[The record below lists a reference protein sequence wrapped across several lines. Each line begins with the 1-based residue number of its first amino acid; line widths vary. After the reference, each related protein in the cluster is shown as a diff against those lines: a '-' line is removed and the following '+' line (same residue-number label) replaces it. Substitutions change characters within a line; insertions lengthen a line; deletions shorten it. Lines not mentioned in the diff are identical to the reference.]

1 MTSHPAAESHH
12 RFNFEAIREDRPGAK
27 WQRLFH
33 RLWPAYQRWYLAE
46 GPAARPNLA
55 QCRRALR
62 THMPEL
68 LPIYDRLTEMA
79 GGSDLVA
86 RFLSLYNP
94 PAYLASC
101 SQAVWTKGG
110 EPWLIRNYDY
120 APKLCEGV
128 MLETRW
134 SGKRVIAM
142 SDCIWGALDGMNE
155 AGLAASIT
163 FGGRR
168 VVGDGFGIP
177 IIIRYILEFCTTTAE
192 AAEVLGRV
200 PTHMA
205 YNVTVLDRSGAYVT
219 ALLAPDRA
227 PLLLQ
232 MPVATNH
239 QGDVEWHDYARAT
252 ATVERER
259 FLQMRLALPETTPEK
274 LADAF
279 LEPPLH
285 TTAYHNGIG
294 TIYTAVYRPAA
305 GEVVL
310 RWPGR
315 TWRQSFGAFT
325 EGHKHVAFEA
335 AANT

>member
-1 MTSHPAAESHH
+1 M
-12 RFNFEAIREDRPGAK
+12 RFNFESIQEDRPGAK

-46 GPAARPNLA
+46 GPEARPNLA

-68 LPIYDRLTEMA
+68 VPIYERLTEMA

-101 SQAVWTKGG
+101 SQVVWTKGD
-110 EPWLIRNYDY
+110 EPRLIRNYDY
-120 APKLCEGV
+120 APRLCEGIL
-128 MLETRW
+128 LESRW
-134 SGKRVIAM
+134 DGRRVIAM
-142 SDCIWGALDGMNE
+142 SDCIWGAVDGMND
-155 AGLAASIT
+155 AGLVASIT

-177 IIIRYILEFCTTTAE
+177 VIIRYILEFCETTAE
-192 AAEVLGRV
+192 AASVLRRV

-205 YNVTVLDRSGAYVT
+205 YNVTVLDKTGAYVT
-219 ALLAPDRA
+219 ALLAPDR
-227 PLLLQ
+227 PPTLLQ
-232 MPVATNH
+232 LPVATNH

-259 FLQMRLALPETTPEK
+259 HLHMRLATPDITPEK
-274 LADAF
+274 LAQSF

-285 TTAYHNGIG
+285 TTAYDNGIG
-294 TIYTAVYRPAA
+294 TIYTAIYRPAS
-305 GEVVL
+305 GEVEL
-310 RWPGR
+310 RWPGQK
-315 TWRQSFGAFT
+315 WRQSFGKFT
-325 EGHKHVAFEA
+325 EGHKSVEFGGAPRG
-335 AANT
+335 